1 MRISLRIAIA
11 IGAAMGAGSS
21 IAAAAADGKGM
32 RFWNLT
38 SVTLS
43 SVQLS
48 PSGADKW
55 GKNQCLNDP
64 DGAVDHDERLKIT
77 GVAPG
82 TYDVKLANK
91 QGRVCIVRNIEL
103 KSNAV
108 FSIEDKDLT
117 NCTQ

>member
-1 MRISLRIAIA
+1 MRVSIWVAIS
-11 IGAAMGAGSS
+11 IGVTLGAGFAT
-21 IAAAAADGKGM
+21 AAVATDGKGM
-32 RFWNLT
+32 RLWNLT
-38 SVTLS
+38 SATLS

-82 TYDVKLANK
+82 KYDVKLANK
-91 QGRVCIVRNIEL
+91 QGRVCIARNIEL
-103 KSNAV
+103 KANGV

-117 NCTQ
+117 NCTP